1 MTRPIHNTIIQICA
15 TVEQQGAMTITSVR
29 LAIPAADA
37 ESVRRHCNRAIGLRL
52 LVIDRKAC
60 PFEYRVRAGWREK
73 LGVKVPALAESRV
86 ASGVGRPAARVGRC
100 VAAPAAPMARLVASV
115 WDLGV
120 LA

>member
-1 MTRPIHNTIIQICA
+1 MTRPIHDSIIQICSA
-15 TVEQQGAMTITSVR
+15 VEQQGAMTITGVR
-29 LAIPAADA
+29 LAMPAADA

-60 PFEYRVRAGWREK
+60 PFEYRVRAGWRET
-73 LGVKVPALAESRV
+73 LAGKTPMPTARRV
-86 ASGVGRPAARVGRC
+86 S
-100 VAAPAAPMARLVASV
+100 SV